1 MASVY
6 VIRGQDHGQHFVL
19 RGTQCTIGRDSSNQI
34 RLNDSEVSRNHAVLT
49 RISDNEYEIRDAGSS
64 NGTFVN
70 SRQIQN
76 AQLRTGD
83 RIQLGRTLMLF
94 TGGGEV
100 HSTHSLDAIEIVPA
114 GAEELS
120 QIRGRVESRL
130 GELSVFNSQPAQEA
144 SSSDALSSWTAATL
158 NNGEIVYQVSQAI
171 SRTVDISQLLD
182 KVLEL
187 IFQWIECGR
196 GCIMLLDEV
205 TGELR
210 PSCSRRRRESK
221 ASSAQRMQISRTILD
236 HVVKQREGVLTS
248 NAQDDDRWNH
258 AASVAGLGIK
268 EAICVPMQGRYGL
281 VGAIYVDTEMSAGTY
296 AARNG
301 EALFDDT
308 HLKLMIAIAGQAAL
322 AIEDTQF
329 YHAMLQSERL
339 ATMGQTIAN
348 VSHHVKNILQGISG
362 GNYLVEDGLASD
374 NLDVVKRGWAIVKK
388 NQYRISSLVMD
399 MLTFSKDREPELAQA
414 DVLEV
419 VQDVIELMQS
429 RAKEMG
435 VQLQGAEAGPP
446 VFALLDSEAIHRALL
461 NVVTNAIDAAGS
473 REHSDA
479 NEPEVQILCDL
490 DQTRQRVQIHVV
502 DNGDGIAADQLA
514 RIFAPFQSSKGARG
528 TGLGLPV
535 SQKILREHGG
545 DISVQSEVGVGSRFT
560 LQWPIGEGLPPQTLL
575 PGSPELPGTSG

>member
-19 RGTQCTIGRDSSNQI
+19 RGSQCTIGRDSSNQI

-49 RISDNEYEIRDAGSS
+49 RISDKEYEIRDAGSS

-76 AQLRTGD
+76 AQLQTGD
-83 RIQLGRTLMLF
+83 RIQLGRTPMLF

-100 HSTHSLDAIEIVPA
+100 HSTHALDAIEIVPA
-114 GAEELS
+114 GVEELS
-120 QIRGRVESRL
+120 QIRGRAESRL
-130 GELSVFNSQPAQEA
+130 GELSVFKAEPAQE
-144 SSSDALSSWTAATL
+144 SSSSEALSSWTAATL

-171 SRTVDISQLLD
+171 SRTVDIGQLLD

-301 EALFDDT
+301 EALFDET

-388 NQYRISSLVMD
+388 NQYRISNLVMD

-419 VQDVIELMQS
+419 VKDVAELMQN

-435 VQLQGAEAGPP
+435 VQLKCVETSPP
-446 VFALLDSEAIHRALL
+446 LLALLDSEAIHRALL

-473 REHSDA
+473 REHVDTA
-479 NEPEVQILCDL
+479 EPEVQILCDL
-490 DQTRQRVQIHVV
+490 DPTRQRVQIHVV

-560 LQWPIGEGLPPQTLL
+560 LHWPIGEGLPSQTLL
-575 PGSPELPGTSG
+575 PGLPGAPE